1 MRRLLVRQKVLK
13 KHYVINSMFT
23 FCTKR
28 RNVGEDANI
37 SKKKVREKNKEMKIV
52 RKIDQNL
59 LDFEMDKVFILPLLL
74 VLCTLTIN
82 IF

>member
-1 MRRLLVRQKVLK
+1 MRRQLVRQKVLK

-37 SKKKVREKNKEMKIV
+37 SKKKVREKKKDMKIA
-52 RKIDQNL
+52 RKIDQNY
-59 LDFEMDKVFILPLLL
+59 LDFEMDKVFTLPLLL
-74 VLCTLTIN
+74 VLCMLTIN